1 MIILGIDPGLVH
13 TGWGVIE
20 KDGSRLKYIAE
31 GTISPPVKKTLPER
45 LAFIYEGLQKVFE
58 QYIPE
63 ITGVEEVFSNVNPK
77 TTLLLGQ
84 ARGIALLTPALFK
97 SSVME
102 ISATMIKKSVVG
114 TGHASK
120 DQIQMMANIL
130 LGGKIKNDSEH
141 SADALA
147 IAITTAHLS

>member
-20 KDGSRLKYIAE
+20 KNGSHLKYIAQ
-31 GTISPPVKKTLPER
+31 GTISPPVKETLANR
-45 LAFIYEGLQKVFE
+45 LAYIYENLKPVLE
-58 QYIPE
+58 QYHPE
-63 ITGVEEVFSNVNPK
+63 ITGVEEVFSNKNPK
-77 TTLLLGQ
+77 TTLKLGQ
-84 ARGIALLTPALFK
+84 ARGIALLTPALFN
-97 SSVME
+97 SSVLE

-120 DQIQMMANIL
+120 DQIQMMTKVL
-130 LGGKIKNDSEH
+130 LGNQITFDSEH